1 MGSEHLNEQEQEDRA
16 EAQAQL
22 NRHTQMAM
30 EELRRKRAQRHLPRP
45 RQVAQAQPASPP
57 DGRRPAQMDAERIC
71 RGLNVDIY
79 RRADA
84 KVGGWCWSV
93 AHEAFD
99 ELEKNQL
106 VPIEGGPLP
115 SRNEAAENALVVPAQ
130 ALGGFVR
137 QLSTRMPAVRS

>member
-1 MGSEHLNEQEQEDRA
+1 MGSEHLNEQQDTVELKARR
-16 EAQAQL
+16 
-22 NRHTQMAM
+22 NRM
-30 EELRRKRAQRHLPRP
+30 AQRHLARVRRVP
-45 RQVAQAQPASPP
+45 QAQPASPP
-57 DGRRPAQMDAERIC
+57 DGRRAVQMDAERIC

-115 SRNEAAENALVVPAQ
+115 SRKEAAENALVVLAQ

-137 QLSTRMPAVRS
+137 QLSTRMPSVRS

>member
-16 EAQAQL
+16 EAQAEL
-22 NRHTQMAM
+22 NRRVQQGLA
-30 EELRRKRAQRHLPRP
+30 ELRQKRAQRHLARVRRVP
-45 RQVAQAQPASPP
+45 QAQPASPP
-57 DGRRPAQMDAERIC
+57 DGRRAAQMDAERIC

-115 SRNEAAENALVVPAQ
+115 SRKEAAENAVMALAQ
-130 ALGGFVR
+130 ALGGVVR
-137 QLSTRMPAVRS
+137 QINAHMPSVRS

>member
-1 MGSEHLNEQEQEDRA
+1 MGSEHLNEQQDAVELKARR
-16 EAQAQL
+16 
-22 NRHTQMAM
+22 NRM
-30 EELRRKRAQRHLPRP
+30 AQRHLARVRRVP
-45 RQVAQAQPASPP
+45 QAQPASPP
-57 DGRRPAQMDAERIC
+57 DGRRAAQMDAERIC

-115 SRNEAAENALVVPAQ
+115 SRKEAAENAVMVLAQ
-130 ALGGFVR
+130 ALGGVVR
-137 QLSTRMPAVRS
+137 QINAHMPSVRS